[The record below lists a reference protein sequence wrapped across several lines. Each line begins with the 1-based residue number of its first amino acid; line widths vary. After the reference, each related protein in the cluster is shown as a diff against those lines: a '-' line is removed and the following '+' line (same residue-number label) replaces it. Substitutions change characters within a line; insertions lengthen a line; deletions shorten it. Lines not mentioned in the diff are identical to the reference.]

1 MRRLPPTYQRVPP
14 WKGKLMTE
22 RLNYWRLLAQE
33 HEREVQEATREA
45 DIPRALREAFN
56 MAHALENA
64 RISEARG
71 E

>member
-1 MRRLPPTYQRVPP
+1 MNS
-14 WKGKLMTE
+14 
-22 RLNYWRLLAQE
+22 RLNYWRLLAEE

-45 DIPRALREAFN
+45 DIPRALRATMN

-64 RISEARG
+64 RISEERG